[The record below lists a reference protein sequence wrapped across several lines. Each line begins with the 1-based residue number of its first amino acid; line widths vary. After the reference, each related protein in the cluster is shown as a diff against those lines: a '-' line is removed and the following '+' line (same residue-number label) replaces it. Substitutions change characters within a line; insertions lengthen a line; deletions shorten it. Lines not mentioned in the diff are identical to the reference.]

1 MGLAGEGE
9 EWKRMGALVGL
20 AEEVGPVG
28 EAAGHQAGV
37 DEVEFVLVE
46 PGIFGVVDDEF
57 EVWGDAG
64 GC

>member
-1 MGLAGEGE
+1 
-9 EWKRMGALVGL
+9 MGALVGL